1 MLSTSTEALDRGKKL
16 RIYAREGVA
25 HAWLVNPLAHTLEVL
40 SLETGRWTQLGR
52 HEGEAKVRAAPFD
65 AIELELG
72 ALWI

>member
-1 MLSTSTEALDRGKKL
+1 MLSKSTETIDRGKKL

-25 HAWLVNPLAHTLEVL
+25 HAWLVDPLARTLEVM
-40 SLETGRWTQLGR
+40 SLEAGRWTQRGR
-52 HEGEAKVRAAPFD
+52 YDGEAKVRAAPFD